1 MRNNP
6 NSKLELD
13 LSNTMQYRMKLARTI
28 EEKRKLITNA
38 NPMFYAF
45 GEALKPYKTY
55 LTYEDNHG

>member
-13 LSNTMQYRMKLARTI
+13 LSNTMQYRMKLAQTI
-28 EEKRKLITNA
+28 DEKRKLITNA

-45 GEALKPYKTY
+45 GEALKPYKPY
-55 LTYEDNHG
+55 LTYEENV

>member
-13 LSNTMQYRMKLARTI
+13 LSNTMQYRMKLAQTI

-55 LTYEDNHG
+55 LTYEDNV